1 MVYHRTAT
9 DAAGDADAHTLIQPK
24 RPHIKRIVVQRT
36 ERRAIVYHA
45 RTTVRFPVN
54 MRRFNTN
61 QRAIESEIV
70 TTERAP

>member
-1 MVYHRTAT
+1 MVILSSSPNAPYQTRH
-9 DAAGDADAHTLIQPK
+9 G
-24 RPHIKRIVVQRT
+24 VMY
-36 ERRAIVYHA
+36 RAPAIIYHA